1 MICPPSGNYL
11 LTGREKGQ
19 EGACH
24 KDNFLFVLPLTSD
37 NWRFKKAPGDIFGPM
52 FASIN

>member
-1 MICPPSGNYL
+1 MIFPPLGVCLITS
-11 LTGREKGQ
+11 REKGQ

-24 KDNFLFVLPLTSD
+24 EGNFLYVLPLTSD
-37 NWRFKKAPGDIFGPM
+37 NWRFIKAPGDIFGLM

>member
-1 MICPPSGNYL
+1 MIFPPLGNYL
-11 LTGREKGQ
+11 ITGREKGQ

-24 KDNFLFVLPLTSD
+24 EVKFLYVLPLTSD
-37 NWRFKKAPGDIFGPM
+37 NWRFKKAPGDSFGLM